1 MSKTTKISKKNKT
14 RKTTSFLVIAFTL
27 FGLLVPSSIQTATA
41 NNKEPRKIVT
51 GWIPYYSID
60 RVLPRVRKLTPS
72 IPTGVNQPALCDSSQ
87 YGPAENAAIENSY
100 LFRNKDLMKEVLPF
114 WFSLKSPTLIRNDY
128 TTGNPSWPM
137 ADTVC
142 LMRRAGMQIIP
153 TMTDGTAKLVLAG
166 YLANPT
172 TRTTI
177 VNSIVNLVN
186 VNGFDGIDLDYEG
199 FAFVDGNTTW
209 TRTAPLWVAFIK
221 ELSVAMRANKKI
233 LSVTTPYLYDPS
245 ERQKGYFV
253 YAWADIASSIDRLRI
268 MTYDFNV
275 AKPGPNAPISWV
287 DKTIRYAIS
296 IMPASKVYVGLPGYG
311 RDWITAVQGKCPVSA
326 PPGLKAG
333 AKAATFLMVNAERK
347 AVIDNAIPVF
357 DASVSEATYSYTQT
371 YNGLTADG
379 ASTSCSVNRTVW
391 YQNSRSYAERMALVS
406 KYRLGGAAL
415 WTLGM
420 EDQMATTEMRNAAL
434 AMAPDVVVS
443 TMNLSGL
450 NQGSVFY
457 ADQFTVNG
465 LFTLKDKSPIAG
477 LPVSVEINRGGT
489 WTKVAEL
496 LTDATG
502 AITVPLV
509 LANSVG
515 IRLTSLGTWER
526 TESITP
532 EQLVAVKSK
541 ILIDR
546 PNSVSRSS
554 TFTVRAQLLPQVAG
568 KSAVLQ
574 KFVNGK
580 WQNVGTPLTSDTSG
594 VFSFN
599 SVENSRGILTLR
611 VQVGTDVTSET
622 FAIIIR

>member
-1 MSKTTKISKKNKT
+1 MSKTTKISKKNKV
-14 RKTTSFLVIAFTL
+14 RKTTSFLVIAITL

-114 WFSLKSPTLIRNDY
+114 WFSLKSPTLIRDDY

-509 LANSVG
+509 LANSAG

-546 PNSVSRSS
+546 PNSASRSS
-554 TFTVRAQLLPQVAG
+554 TFTVKAQLLPQVAG

-580 WQNVGTPLTSDTSG
+580 WQNVGTPLTSDASG

-611 VQVGTDVTSET
+611 VQVGTDIASET

>member
-1 MSKTTKISKKNKT
+1 MSKISKKNK
-14 RKTTSFLVIAFTL
+14 KSKATS
-27 FGLLVPSSIQTATA
+27 LLVVITTLLGLVVPSAVHTASA

-72 IPTGVNQPALCDSSQ
+72 IPTGVNQPAVCDASQ
-87 YGPAENAAIENSY
+87 YGPTENAAIESSY

-128 TTGNPSWPM
+128 NTGNPSWPM

-199 FAFVDGNTTW
+199 FAFVDGNSTW

-233 LSVTTPYLYDPS
+233 LSVTTPYVYDPS

-296 IMPASKVYVGLPGYG
+296 IMPSSKVYVGLPGYG

-333 AKAATFLMVNAERK
+333 AKASTFLMVNAERK
-347 AVIDNAIPVF
+347 AVIDNAIPIF
-357 DASVSEATYSYTQT
+357 DATVSEATYSYVQT

-379 ASTSCSVNRTVW
+379 ASTTCNVSRTVW

-420 EDQMATTEMRNAAL
+420 EDQLSTTEMRNAAL
-434 AMAPDVVVS
+434 AMAPDTVVS
-443 TMNLSGL
+443 TMNLSGVT
-450 NQGSVFY
+450 QGSIFY
-457 ADQFTVNG
+457 ADQFTVSG
-465 LFTLKDKSPIAG
+465 LFTLKDKSPIVG
-477 LPVSVEINRGGT
+477 LLVALEINRGGV

-496 LTDATG
+496 VTDANG
-502 AITVPLV
+502 SVNAPIT
-509 LANSVG
+509 LASSAG
-515 IRLTSLGTWER
+515 IRLTTLATWER

-532 EQLVAVKSK
+532 EQVVAVKSK
-541 ILIDR
+541 LLIDR
-546 PNSVSRSS
+546 PNSASRAVA
-554 TFTVRAQLLPQVAG
+554 FTIKAQLLPQVLG
-568 KSAVLQ
+568 KSAILQ
-574 KFVNGK
+574 KSINGK
-580 WQNVGTPLTSDTSG
+580 WQNVGVAVASDANGLFT
-594 VFSFN
+594 FSTI
-599 SVENSRGILTLR
+599 ENNRGIQTMR
-611 VQVGTDVTSET
+611 VQIGTEITSET

>member
-1 MSKTTKISKKNKT
+1 MSKISKKNK
-14 RKTTSFLVIAFTL
+14 KSKATS
-27 FGLLVPSSIQTATA
+27 LLVVITTLIGLVVPSAVHTASA

-72 IPTGVNQPALCDSSQ
+72 IPTGVNQPAVCDASQ
-87 YGPAENAAIENSY
+87 YGPTENAAIESSY

-128 TTGNPSWPM
+128 NTGNPSWPM

-186 VNGFDGIDLDYEG
+186 INGFDGIDLDYEG
-199 FAFVDGNTTW
+199 FAFVDGNSTW

-233 LSVTTPYLYDPS
+233 LSVTTPYVYDPS

-296 IMPASKVYVGLPGYG
+296 IMPSSKVYVGLPGYG

-333 AKAATFLMVNAERK
+333 AKASTFLMVNAERK
-347 AVIDNAIPVF
+347 AVIDNAIPIF
-357 DASVSEATYSYTQT
+357 DATVSEATYSYVQT

-379 ASTSCSVNRTVW
+379 ASTSCNVSRTVW

-420 EDQMATTEMRNAAL
+420 EDQLSTTEMRNAAL
-434 AMAPDVVVS
+434 AMAPDTVVS
-443 TMNLSGL
+443 TMNLSGVT
-450 NQGSVFY
+450 QGSIFY
-457 ADQFTVNG
+457 ADQFTVSG
-465 LFTLKDKSPIAG
+465 LFTLKDKSPIVG
-477 LPVSVEINRGGT
+477 LLVALEINRGGV

-496 LTDATG
+496 VTDANG
-502 AITVPLV
+502 SVNAPIT
-509 LANSVG
+509 LASSAG
-515 IRLTSLGTWER
+515 IRLTTLATWER

-532 EQLVAVKSK
+532 EQVVAVKSK
-541 ILIDR
+541 LLIDR
-546 PNSVSRSS
+546 PNSASRAVA
-554 TFTVRAQLLPQVAG
+554 FTIKAQLLPQVLG
-568 KSAVLQ
+568 KSAILQ
-574 KFVNGK
+574 KSINGK
-580 WQNVGTPLTSDTSG
+580 WQNVGVAVASDANGLFT
-594 VFSFN
+594 FSTI
-599 SVENSRGILTLR
+599 ENNRGIQTMR
-611 VQVGTDVTSET
+611 VQIGTEITSET

>member
-1 MSKTTKISKKNKT
+1 MSKTSKKSKKNKT
-14 RKTTSFLVIAFTL
+14 TSLLVVITTLLS
-27 FGLLVPSSIQTATA
+27 LLVPSAVHTASA
-41 NNKEPRKIVT
+41 SNKEPRKIVT

-72 IPTGVNQPALCDSSQ
+72 IPTGVNQPAVCDSSQ
-87 YGPAENAAIENSY
+87 YGPTENAAIESSY

-128 TTGNPSWPM
+128 NTGNPSWPM

-142 LMRRAGMQIIP
+142 LLRRAGMQVIP

-166 YLANPT
+166 YLANAT

-221 ELSVAMRANKKI
+221 ELSVALRANKKI

-245 ERQKGYFV
+245 EKQKGYFV

-287 DKTIRYAIS
+287 DKTLRYAIS
-296 IMPASKVYVGLPGYG
+296 IMPSSKVYVGLPGYG

-333 AKAATFLMVNAERK
+333 AIASTFLMVNAERK

-357 DASVSEATYSYTQT
+357 DATVSEATYSYVQT

-379 ASTSCSVNRTVW
+379 ASTTCNVSRTVW

-420 EDQMATTEMRNAAL
+420 EDQLSTTEMRNAAL
-434 AMAPDVVVS
+434 AMAPDTVVS
-443 TMNLSGL
+443 SMSLSGVT
-450 NQGSVFY
+450 QGSVFY
-457 ADQFTVNG
+457 ADQFNVSG
-465 LFTLKDKSPIAG
+465 LFTLKDKSPIVG
-477 LPVSVEINRGGT
+477 LPVALEINRGGV

-496 LTDATG
+496 VTDTNGSVNAP
-502 AITVPLV
+502 IT
-509 LANSVG
+509 LASSAG
-515 IRLTSLGTWER
+515 IRLTTLATWER
-526 TESITP
+526 TDSITP
-532 EQLVAVKSK
+532 EQIVTVKSK
-541 ILIDR
+541 VLIDR
-546 PNSVSRSS
+546 PNSASRAAS
-554 TFTVRAQLLPQVAG
+554 FTIKAQLLPQVLG
-568 KSAVLQ
+568 KSAILQ
-574 KFVNGK
+574 KNTNGK
-580 WQNVGTPLTSDTSG
+580 WQNVGTAVTSDATG
-594 VFSFN
+594 AFTFST
-599 SVENSRGILTLR
+599 VENNRGILTMR
-611 VQVGTDVTSET
+611 VQVGTELTSET

>member
-1 MSKTTKISKKNKT
+1 MSKTTKLSKKNISSKA
-14 RKTTSFLVIAFTL
+14 TSFLVVLTTL
-27 FGLLVPSSIQTATA
+27 LGLIVPSSVHTATA

-72 IPTGVNQPALCDSSQ
+72 IPTGVNQPAVCDSSQ
-87 YGPAENAAIENSY
+87 YGPTENAAIENSY

-199 FAFVDGNTTW
+199 FAFVDGNSTW

-233 LSVTTPYLYDPS
+233 LSITTPYLYDPS
-245 ERQKGYFV
+245 EKQKGYFV

-296 IMPASKVYVGLPGYG
+296 IMPSSKVYVGLPGYG

-347 AVIDNAIPVF
+347 AAIDNAIPVF
-357 DASVSEATYSYTQT
+357 DAAVSESTYSYKQT

-379 ASTSCSVNRTVW
+379 ASTSCTVNRTVW
-391 YQNSRSYAERMALVS
+391 YQNSRSYAERMALVA

-420 EDQMATTEMRNAAL
+420 EDQMSTTEMRNAAL

-443 TMNLSGL
+443 SLNLFGL
-450 NQGSVFY
+450 NQGSIFY
-457 ADQFTVNG
+457 ADQFTING

-477 LPVSVEINRGGT
+477 LPVSIEVNRGGT

-496 LTDATG
+496 VTDATG
-502 AITVPLV
+502 AVTAPMV
-509 LANSVG
+509 LANSAG
-515 IRLTSLGTWER
+515 IRLTTLATWER

-532 EQLVAVKSK
+532 EQLVTVKSK
-541 ILIDR
+541 LLIDR
-546 PNSVSRSS
+546 PNSVSRAS
-554 TFTVRAQLLPQVAG
+554 TFTVKAQLLPQIAG
-568 KSAVLQ
+568 QSAVLQ
-574 KFVNGK
+574 KYVNGK
-580 WQNVGTPLTSDTSG
+580 WQNVGTPLTSDASG

-599 SVENSRGILTLR
+599 SVENNRGILTLR
-611 VQVGTDVTSET
+611 VQVGTEVTSET

>member
-1 MSKTTKISKKNKT
+1 MSKASKNK
-14 RKTTSFLVIAFTL
+14 KSKITSLLVVIATL
-27 FGLLVPSSIQTATA
+27 FGLIVPNAVHTASA
-41 NNKEPRKIVT
+41 SNKEPRKIVT

-72 IPTGVNQPALCDSSQ
+72 IPTGVNQPAVCDSSQ
-87 YGPAENAAIENSY
+87 YGPTENAAIESSY

-128 TTGNPSWPM
+128 NSGNPSWPM

-153 TMTDGTAKLVLAG
+153 SMTDGTAKLVLAG

-199 FAFVDGNTTW
+199 FAFVDGSSTW

-221 ELSVAMRANKKI
+221 ELSTALRANKKI
-233 LSVTTPYLYDPS
+233 LSVTTPYLYDPN

-296 IMPASKVYVGLPGYG
+296 IMPSSKVYVGLPGYG

-333 AKAATFLMVNAERK
+333 AKASTFLMVNAERK
-347 AVIDNAIPVF
+347 AAIDNAIPVF
-357 DASVSEATYSYTQT
+357 DTAVSEATYSYTQT
-371 YNGLTADG
+371 YNGSTADG
-379 ASTSCSVNRTVW
+379 ASTSCTVSRTVW
-391 YQNSRSYAERMALVS
+391 YQNARSYAERMALVS

-420 EDQMATTEMRNAAL
+420 EDQLATTEMRNAAL

-443 TMNLSGL
+443 TMNLSGVT
-450 NQGSVFY
+450 QGSIFY
-457 ADQFTVNG
+457 ADQFTVSG
-465 LFTLKDKSPIAG
+465 LFTLKDKSPIVG
-477 LPVSVEINRGGT
+477 LPVALEINRGGV

-496 LTDATG
+496 ITDANG
-502 AITVPLV
+502 SINAPIT
-509 LANSVG
+509 LASSAG
-515 IRLTSLGTWER
+515 IRLTTLATWER
-526 TESITP
+526 TESNTA
-532 EQLVAVKSK
+532 EQVVAVKSK
-541 ILIDR
+541 LLIDR
-546 PNSVSRSS
+546 PNSASRAVA
-554 TFTVRAQLLPQVAG
+554 FMVKAQLLPQVLG
-568 KSAVLQ
+568 KSALLQ
-574 KFVNGK
+574 KNINGK
-580 WQNVGTPLTSDTSG
+580 WQNVGTSVASDANG
-594 VFSFN
+594 VFTFSTT
-599 SVENSRGILTLR
+599 ENNRGIQTMR
-611 VQVGTDVTSET
+611 VQVGTEITSEI

>member
-1 MSKTTKISKKNKT
+1 
-14 RKTTSFLVIAFTL
+14 
-27 FGLLVPSSIQTATA
+27 
-41 NNKEPRKIVT
+41 
-51 GWIPYYSID
+51 
-60 RVLPRVRKLTPS
+60 
-72 IPTGVNQPALCDSSQ
+72 
-87 YGPAENAAIENSY
+87 
-100 LFRNKDLMKEVLPF
+100 
-114 WFSLKSPTLIRNDY
+114 
-128 TTGNPSWPM
+128 
-137 ADTVC
+137 
-142 LMRRAGMQIIP
+142 
-153 TMTDGTAKLVLAG
+153 
-166 YLANPT
+166 
-172 TRTTI
+172 
-177 VNSIVNLVN
+177 
-186 VNGFDGIDLDYEG
+186 
-199 FAFVDGNTTW
+199 
-209 TRTAPLWVAFIK
+209 
-221 ELSVAMRANKKI
+221 
-233 LSVTTPYLYDPS
+233 
-245 ERQKGYFV
+245 
-253 YAWADIASSIDRLRI
+253 
-268 MTYDFNV
+268 
-275 AKPGPNAPISWV
+275 
-287 DKTIRYAIS
+287 
-296 IMPASKVYVGLPGYG
+296 
-311 RDWITAVQGKCPVSA
+311 
-326 PPGLKAG
+326 
-333 AKAATFLMVNAERK
+333 MVNAERK

-509 LANSVG
+509 LANSAG

>member
-1 MSKTTKISKKNKT
+1 MSKTSKKNKKS
-14 RKTTSFLVIAFTL
+14 RATS
-27 FGLLVPSSIQTATA
+27 LLVVITTLLGLVVPSAVHTASA
-41 NNKEPRKIVT
+41 SNKEPRKIVT

-72 IPTGVNQPALCDSSQ
+72 IPTVVNQLAVCDSSQ
-87 YGPAENAAIENSY
+87 YGPTENAAIESSY

-128 TTGNPSWPM
+128 NTGNPSWPM

-142 LMRRAGMQIIP
+142 LLRRAGMQVIP

-209 TRTAPLWVAFIK
+209 IRTAPLWVAFIK
-221 ELSVAMRANKKI
+221 ELSVALRANKKI

-296 IMPASKVYVGLPGYG
+296 IMPSSKVYVGLPGYG

-333 AKAATFLMVNAERK
+333 AKASTFLMVNAERK

-357 DASVSEATYSYTQT
+357 DATVSEATYSYTQT

-379 ASTSCSVNRTVW
+379 ASTTCNVSRTVW
-391 YQNSRSYAERMALVS
+391 YQNARSYAERMALVS

-420 EDQMATTEMRNAAL
+420 EDQLSTTEMRNAAL
-434 AMAPDVVVS
+434 AMAPDTVVS
-443 TMNLSGL
+443 TMNLSGVT
-450 NQGSVFY
+450 QGSIFY
-457 ADQFTVNG
+457 ADQFTVSG
-465 LFTLKDKSPIAG
+465 LFTLKDKSPIVG
-477 LPVSVEINRGGT
+477 LPVALEINRGGV

-496 LTDATG
+496 VTDANG
-502 AITVPLV
+502 SINAPIT
-509 LANSVG
+509 LASTAG
-515 IRLTSLGTWER
+515 IRLTTLATWER
-526 TESITP
+526 TDSITP
-532 EQLVAVKSK
+532 EQVVAVKSK

-546 PNSVSRSS
+546 PNSASRAAS
-554 TFTVRAQLLPQVAG
+554 FTIKAQLLPQVLG

-574 KFVNGK
+574 KNINGK
-580 WQNVGTPLTSDTSG
+580 WQNVGTAVASDANGAFT
-594 VFSFN
+594 FSTI
-599 SVENSRGILTLR
+599 ENNRGIQTMR
-611 VQVGTDVTSET
+611 VQVGTELTSET

>member
-1 MSKTTKISKKNKT
+1 MSKISKPSKKNNTGKS
-14 RKTTSFLVIAFTL
+14 TSFLIVLAVL
-27 FGLLVPSSIQTATA
+27 FGLLVPSSVQTATA
-41 NNKEPRKIVT
+41 SNKEPRKIVT

-60 RVLPRVRKLTPS
+60 RVLPRVRKLTSS
-72 IPTGVNQPALCDSSQ
+72 IPTGANQPAVCDSSQ
-87 YGPAENAAIENSY
+87 YGPTENAAIENSY

-128 TTGNPSWPM
+128 ITGNPSWPM

-153 TMTDGTAKLVLAG
+153 SMTDGTAKLVLAG

-199 FAFVDGNTTW
+199 FAFVDGSSTW

-221 ELSVAMRANKKI
+221 ELSVALRAKGKL

-253 YAWADIASSIDRLRI
+253 YAWSDIASSIDRLRI

-287 DKTIRYAIS
+287 DKTVRYAIS
-296 IMPASKVYVGLPGYG
+296 IMPSSKVYLGLPGYG

-347 AVIDNAIPVF
+347 AAIDNAIPVF
-357 DASVSEATYSYTQT
+357 DATVSEATYSYTQT

-379 ASTSCSVNRTVW
+379 ASTSCTVNRTVW

-420 EDQMATTEMRNAAL
+420 EDQLATTEMRNAAL

-443 TMNLSGL
+443 TMNLTGL
-450 NQGSVFY
+450 NKGSIFY

-477 LPVSVEINRGGT
+477 LPVSVEINRDGT
-489 WTKVAEL
+489 WTKVAEF

-502 AITVPLV
+502 AITVPMV
-509 LANSVG
+509 LANPAG
-515 IRLTSLGTWER
+515 IRLTTLATWER

-532 EQLVAVKSK
+532 EQLVDVKSK

-546 PNSVSRSS
+546 PNSAPRSS

-574 KFVNGK
+574 KSVNGK
-580 WQNVGTPLTSDTSG
+580 WQTVGTPLISDASG

-611 VQVGTDVTSET
+611 VQVGTDITSET
-622 FAIIIR
+622 FATIIR

>member
-1 MSKTTKISKKNKT
+1 MSKTTKISKKYKA
-14 RKTTSFLVIAFTL
+14 RKTTSFLVIAITL

-443 TMNLSGL
+443 TMSLSGL

-509 LANSVG
+509 LANSAG

-546 PNSVSRSS
+546 PNSASRSS
-554 TFTVRAQLLPQVAG
+554 TFTVKAQLLPQVAG

-580 WQNVGTPLTSDTSG
+580 WQNVGTPLTSDASG

-611 VQVGTDVTSET
+611 VQVGTDITSET

>member
-1 MSKTTKISKKNKT
+1 MSKASKNKKSKTTS
-14 RKTTSFLVIAFTL
+14 LLVVIATL
-27 FGLLVPSSIQTATA
+27 FGLIVPNAVHTASA
-41 NNKEPRKIVT
+41 SNKEPRKIVT

-72 IPTGVNQPALCDSSQ
+72 IPTGVNQPAVCDSSQ
-87 YGPAENAAIENSY
+87 YGPTENAAIESSY

-128 TTGNPSWPM
+128 NTGNPSWPM

-153 TMTDGTAKLVLAG
+153 SMTDGTAKLVLAG

-199 FAFVDGNTTW
+199 FAFVDGSSTW

-221 ELSVAMRANKKI
+221 ELSTALRANKKI
-233 LSVTTPYLYDPS
+233 LSVTTPYLYDPN

-296 IMPASKVYVGLPGYG
+296 IMPSSKVYVGLPGYG

-333 AKAATFLMVNAERK
+333 AKASTFLMVNAERK
-347 AVIDNAIPVF
+347 AAIDNAIPVF
-357 DASVSEATYSYTQT
+357 DTAVSEATYSYTQT
-371 YNGLTADG
+371 YNGSTADG
-379 ASTSCSVNRTVW
+379 ASTSCTVSRTVW
-391 YQNSRSYAERMALVS
+391 YQNARSYAERMALVS

-434 AMAPDVVVS
+434 AMAPDTVVS
-443 TMNLSGL
+443 TMNLSGVT
-450 NQGSVFY
+450 QGSIFY
-457 ADQFTVNG
+457 ADQFTVSG
-465 LFTLKDKSPIAG
+465 LFTLKDKSPIVA
-477 LPVSVEINRGGT
+477 LPVALEINRGGV

-496 LTDATG
+496 FTDANG
-502 AITVPLV
+502 SINAPIT
-509 LANSVG
+509 LASSAG
-515 IRLTSLGTWER
+515 IRLTTLATWER

-532 EQLVAVKSK
+532 EQLVTVKSK
-541 ILIDR
+541 LLIDR
-546 PNSVSRSS
+546 PNSASRAVA
-554 TFTVRAQLLPQVAG
+554 FTIKAQLLPQVLG
-568 KSAVLQ
+568 KSALLQ
-574 KFVNGK
+574 KNINGK
-580 WQNVGTPLTSDTSG
+580 WQNVGTSVASDANG
-594 VFSFN
+594 VFTFSTT
-599 SVENSRGILTLR
+599 ENNRGIQTMR
-611 VQVGTDVTSET
+611 VQVGTEITSEI

>member
-1 MSKTTKISKKNKT
+1 MSKTTKISKKNKV
-14 RKTTSFLVIAFTL
+14 RKTTSFLVIAITL

-333 AKAATFLMVNAERK
+333 ANAATFLIVNAERK
-347 AVIDNAIPVF
+347 AVIDNAIPIF

-509 LANSVG
+509 LANSAG

-546 PNSVSRSS
+546 PNSASRSS
-554 TFTVRAQLLPQVAG
+554 TFTVKAQLLPQVAG

-580 WQNVGTPLTSDTSG
+580 WQNVGTPLTSDASG

-611 VQVGTDVTSET
+611 VQVGTDIASET

>member
-1 MSKTTKISKKNKT
+1 MSKISKPSKKNITSKS
-14 RKTTSFLVIAFTL
+14 TSFLIILAVL
-27 FGLLVPSSIQTATA
+27 FGLLVPSSVQTATA
-41 NNKEPRKIVT
+41 SNKEPRKIVT

-60 RVLPRVRKLTPS
+60 RVLPRVRKLTSS
-72 IPTGVNQPALCDSSQ
+72 IPAGANQPAVCDSSQ
-87 YGPAENAAIENSY
+87 YGPTENAAIENSY

-128 TTGNPSWPM
+128 ITGNPSWPM

-153 TMTDGTAKLVLAG
+153 SMTDGTAKLVLAG

-177 VNSIVNLVN
+177 VNSILNLVN

-199 FAFVDGNTTW
+199 FAFVDGSSTW

-221 ELSVAMRANKKI
+221 ELSVALRAKGKL

-253 YAWADIASSIDRLRI
+253 YAWSDIASSIDRLRI

-287 DKTIRYAIS
+287 DKTVRYAIS
-296 IMPASKVYVGLPGYG
+296 IMPSSKVYLGLPGYG
-311 RDWITAVQGKCPVSA
+311 RDWITAVQGECPVSA

-347 AVIDNAIPVF
+347 AAIDNAIPVF
-357 DASVSEATYSYTQT
+357 DATVSEATYSYTQT

-379 ASTSCSVNRTVW
+379 ASTSCTVNRTVW

-420 EDQMATTEMRNAAL
+420 EDQLATTEMRNAAL

-443 TMNLSGL
+443 TMNLTGL
-450 NQGSVFY
+450 NKGSIFY
-457 ADQFTVNG
+457 ADQFAVNG

-489 WTKVAEL
+489 WTKVAEF

-502 AITVPLV
+502 AITVPMV
-509 LANSVG
+509 LANPAG
-515 IRLTSLGTWER
+515 IRLTTLATWER

-532 EQLVAVKSK
+532 EQLVDVKSK

-546 PNSVSRSS
+546 PNSAPRSS

-574 KFVNGK
+574 KSVNGK
-580 WQNVGTPLTSDTSG
+580 WQNVGTPLISDASG

-611 VQVGTDVTSET
+611 VQVGTDITSET

>member
-1 MSKTTKISKKNKT
+1 MSKISKKDKSNKV
-14 RKTTSFLVIAFTL
+14 TSLLVVLITL
-27 FGLLVPSSIQTATA
+27 LGLVVPSSIYTATA
-41 NNKEPRKIVT
+41 SNKEPRKIVT

-72 IPTGVNQPALCDSSQ
+72 IPTGVNQTAVCDSSQ
-87 YGPAENAAIENSY
+87 YGPTENAAIENSY
-100 LFRNKDLMKEVLPF
+100 LFKNKDLMKEVLPF

-128 TTGNPSWPM
+128 NTGNPSWPM

-186 VNGFDGIDLDYEG
+186 VNGFDGIDLDFEG
-199 FAFVDGNTTW
+199 FAFVDGSSTW

-221 ELSVAMRANKKI
+221 ELSVALRAKGKL
-233 LSVTTPYLYDPS
+233 LSVTTPYLYDPR
-245 ERQKGYFV
+245 EKQKGYFV
-253 YAWADIASSIDRLRI
+253 YAWADIATSIDRLRI

-296 IMPASKVYVGLPGYG
+296 IMPSSKVYLGLPGYG

-347 AVIDNAIPVF
+347 AAIDNATPVF
-357 DASVSEATYSYTQT
+357 DATVSEATYSYTQT

-379 ASTSCSVNRTVW
+379 ASTSCTVNRTVW

-420 EDQMATTEMRNAAL
+420 EDQMSTNEMRNAAL
-434 AMAPDVVVS
+434 AMAPDTVVS
-443 TMNLSGL
+443 TLTLSGL
-450 NQGSVFY
+450 SQGSIGY

-465 LFTLKDKSPIAG
+465 LFTLKDKSPIVG
-477 LPVSVEINRGGT
+477 LPVSVEINRGGI

-496 LTDATG
+496 VTDAFG
-502 AITVPLV
+502 AITTPMV
-509 LANSVG
+509 LANSAG
-515 IRLTSLGTWER
+515 IRLTTLATWER

-532 EQLVAVKSK
+532 QQLVAIKSK

-546 PNSVSRSS
+546 PNSVARTSAFS
-554 TFTVRAQLLPQVAG
+554 VKAQLLPQVAG

-574 KFVNGK
+574 KYVNGR
-580 WQNVGTPLTSDTSG
+580 WQNMGTPITSDASG
-594 VFSFN
+594 VFTFS
-599 SVENSRGILTLR
+599 SIENNRGIVSMR
-611 VQVGTDVTSET
+611 VLVGTEVTSET

>member
-1 MSKTTKISKKNKT
+1 MSKTTKISKKYKA
-14 RKTTSFLVIAFTL
+14 RKTTSFLVIAITL

-128 TTGNPSWPM
+128 ATGNPSWPM

-457 ADQFTVNG
+457 ADQFNVNG

-509 LANSVG
+509 LANSAG

-546 PNSVSRSS
+546 PNSASRSS
-554 TFTVRAQLLPQVAG
+554 TFTVKAQLLPQVAG

-580 WQNVGTPLTSDTSG
+580 WQNVGTPLTSDASG

-611 VQVGTDVTSET
+611 VQVGTDITSET

>member
-1 MSKTTKISKKNKT
+1 MSKTTKISKKNKV
-14 RKTTSFLVIAFTL
+14 RKTTSFLVIAITL

-114 WFSLKSPTLIRNDY
+114 WFSLKSPTLIRDDY

-347 AVIDNAIPVF
+347 AVIDNAIPIF

-509 LANSVG
+509 LANSAG

-546 PNSVSRSS
+546 PNSASRSS
-554 TFTVRAQLLPQVAG
+554 TFTVKAQLLPQVAG

-580 WQNVGTPLTSDTSG
+580 WQNVGTPLTSDASG

-611 VQVGTDVTSET
+611 VQVGTDIASET

>member
-1 MSKTTKISKKNKT
+1 MSKTNKISKKYKA
-14 RKTTSFLVIAFTL
+14 RKTTSFLVIAITL

-509 LANSVG
+509 LANSAG

-546 PNSVSRSS
+546 PNSASRSS
-554 TFTVRAQLLPQVAG
+554 TFTVKAQLLPQVAG

-580 WQNVGTPLTSDTSG
+580 WQNVGTPLTSDASG

-611 VQVGTDVTSET
+611 VQVGTDTASET

>member
-1 MSKTTKISKKNKT
+1 MSKTNKLSKTNKS
-14 RKTTSFLVIAFTL
+14 RKTTSFLVVLITL
-27 FGLLVPSSIQTATA
+27 FGLVVPSSVHTATA

-72 IPTGVNQPALCDSSQ
+72 IPTGVNQPAVCDSSQ
-87 YGPAENAAIENSY
+87 YGPTENAAIENSY

-233 LSVTTPYLYDPS
+233 LSVTTPYLYDPT

-296 IMPASKVYVGLPGYG
+296 IMPSSKVYVGLPGYG

-326 PPGLKAG
+326 PPGLKPG

-347 AVIDNAIPVF
+347 AAIDNAVPVF
-357 DASVSEATYSYTQT
+357 DATVSEATYSYTQT

-379 ASTSCSVNRTVW
+379 ASTSCTVNRTVW

-420 EDQMATTEMRNAAL
+420 EDQMSTTEMRNAAL

-443 TMNLSGL
+443 TMTLSGV
-450 NQGSVFY
+450 NEGSIGY
-457 ADQFTVNG
+457 ADQFSVNG
-465 LFTLKDKSPIAG
+465 LFTLKDKSPIVG
-477 LPVSVEINRGGT
+477 LPVSVEINRGGI

-496 LTDATG
+496 FTDATG
-502 AITVPLV
+502 AITTPMV
-509 LANSVG
+509 LANSAG
-515 IRLTSLGTWER
+515 IRLSTIATWER
-526 TESITP
+526 TESVTP

-546 PNSVSRSS
+546 PNSVARTSA
-554 TFTVRAQLLPQVAG
+554 FTIKAQLLPQVAG

-580 WQNVGTPLTSDTSG
+580 WQNVGTAATSDASG

-611 VQVGTDVTSET
+611 IQVGTDVISEI

>member
-27 FGLLVPSSIQTATA
+27 FGLLIPSSIQTATA

-509 LANSVG
+509 LANSAG

-546 PNSVSRSS
+546 PNSASRSS
-554 TFTVRAQLLPQVAG
+554 TFTVKAQLLPQVAG

-580 WQNVGTPLTSDTSG
+580 WQNVGTPLTSDASG

-611 VQVGTDVTSET
+611 VQVGTDIASET

>member
-1 MSKTTKISKKNKT
+1 
-14 RKTTSFLVIAFTL
+14 LVVLITL
-27 FGLLVPSSIQTATA
+27 FGLVVPSSVHTATA

-72 IPTGVNQPALCDSSQ
+72 IPTGVNQPAVCDSSQ
-87 YGPAENAAIENSY
+87 YGPTENAAIENSY

-186 VNGFDGIDLDYEG
+186 VNGFDGIDLDSEG

-233 LSVTTPYLYDPS
+233 LSVTTPYLYDPT

-296 IMPASKVYVGLPGYG
+296 IMPSSKVYVGLPGYG

-333 AKAATFLMVNAERK
+333 AKRK
-347 AVIDNAIPVF
+347 AAIDNAVPVF
-357 DASVSEATYSYTQT
+357 DATVSEATYSYTQS

-379 ASTSCSVNRTVW
+379 ASTSCTVNRTVW

-420 EDQMATTEMRNAAL
+420 EDQMSTTEMRNAAL

-443 TMNLSGL
+443 TMTLSGV
-450 NQGSVFY
+450 NEGSIGY

-465 LFTLKDKSPIAG
+465 LFTLKDKSPIVG
-477 LPVSVEINRGGT
+477 LPVSVEINRGGI

-496 LTDATG
+496 FTDATG
-502 AITVPLV
+502 AITTPMV
-509 LANSVG
+509 LANSAG
-515 IRLTSLGTWER
+515 IRLTTIATWER
-526 TESITP
+526 TESVTP

-546 PNSVSRSS
+546 PNSVARTSA
-554 TFTVRAQLLPQVAG
+554 FTIKAQLLPQVAG

-580 WQNVGTPLTSDTSG
+580 WQNVGTAATSDASG

-611 VQVGTDVTSET
+611 IQVGTDVISEI

>member
-1 MSKTTKISKKNKT
+1 MSKISKKDKSNKV
-14 RKTTSFLVIAFTL
+14 TSLLVVLITL
-27 FGLLVPSSIQTATA
+27 LGLVVPSSIYTATA
-41 NNKEPRKIVT
+41 SNKEPRKIVT

-72 IPTGVNQPALCDSSQ
+72 IPTGVNQTAVCDSSQ
-87 YGPAENAAIENSY
+87 YGPTENAAIENSY
-100 LFRNKDLMKEVLPF
+100 LFKNKDLMKEVLPF

-128 TTGNPSWPM
+128 NTGNPSWPM

-199 FAFVDGNTTW
+199 FAFVDGSSTW

-221 ELSVAMRANKKI
+221 ELSVALRAKGKL
-233 LSVTTPYLYDPS
+233 LSVTTPYLYDPR

-253 YAWADIASSIDRLRI
+253 YAWADIATSIDRLRI

-296 IMPASKVYVGLPGYG
+296 IMPSSKVYLGLPGYG

-347 AVIDNAIPVF
+347 AAIDNATPVF
-357 DASVSEATYSYTQT
+357 DATVSEATYSYTQT

-379 ASTSCSVNRTVW
+379 ASTSCTVNRTVW

-420 EDQMATTEMRNAAL
+420 EDQMSTNEMRNAAL
-434 AMAPDVVVS
+434 AMAPDTVVS
-443 TMNLSGL
+443 TLTLSGL
-450 NQGSVFY
+450 SQGSIGY

-465 LFTLKDKSPIAG
+465 LFTLKDKSPIVG
-477 LPVSVEINRGGT
+477 LPVSVEINRGGI

-496 LTDATG
+496 VTDAFG
-502 AITVPLV
+502 AITTPMV
-509 LANSVG
+509 LANSAG
-515 IRLTSLGTWER
+515 IRLTTLATWER

-532 EQLVAVKSK
+532 QQLVAIKSK

-546 PNSVSRSS
+546 PNSVARTSAFS
-554 TFTVRAQLLPQVAG
+554 VKAQLLPQVAG

-574 KFVNGK
+574 KYVNGR
-580 WQNVGTPLTSDTSG
+580 WQNIGTPITSDASG
-594 VFSFN
+594 VFTFS
-599 SVENSRGILTLR
+599 SIENNRGIVSMR
-611 VQVGTDVTSET
+611 VLVGTEVTSET

>member
-1 MSKTTKISKKNKT
+1 MSKISKPSKKNITSKS
-14 RKTTSFLVIAFTL
+14 TSFLIVLAVL
-27 FGLLVPSSIQTATA
+27 FGLLVPSSVQTATA
-41 NNKEPRKIVT
+41 SNKEPRKIVT

-60 RVLPRVRKLTPS
+60 RVLPRVRKLTSS
-72 IPTGVNQPALCDSSQ
+72 IPAGADQPAVCDSSQ
-87 YGPAENAAIENSY
+87 YGPTENAAIENSY

-128 TTGNPSWPM
+128 ITGNPSWPM

-153 TMTDGTAKLVLAG
+153 SMTDGTAKLVLAG

-177 VNSIVNLVN
+177 VNSIVSLVS

-199 FAFVDGNTTW
+199 FAFVDGNSTW

-221 ELSVAMRANKKI
+221 ELSVALRAKGKL

-253 YAWADIASSIDRLRI
+253 YAWSDIASSIDRLRI

-287 DKTIRYAIS
+287 DKTVRYAIS
-296 IMPASKVYVGLPGYG
+296 IMPSSKVYLGLPGYG

-347 AVIDNAIPVF
+347 AAIDNAIPVF
-357 DASVSEATYSYTQT
+357 DATVSEATYSYTQT

-379 ASTSCSVNRTVW
+379 ASTSCTVNRTVW

-420 EDQMATTEMRNAAL
+420 EDQLATTEMRNAAL

-443 TMNLSGL
+443 TMNLTGL
-450 NQGSVFY
+450 NKGSIFY

-477 LPVSVEINRGGT
+477 LPVSVEINRDGT
-489 WTKVAEL
+489 WTKVAEF

-502 AITVPLV
+502 AITVPMV
-509 LANSVG
+509 LANPAG
-515 IRLTSLGTWER
+515 IRLTTLATWER

-532 EQLVAVKSK
+532 EQLVDVKSK
-541 ILIDR
+541 ILIER

-574 KFVNGK
+574 KSVNGK
-580 WQNVGTPLTSDTSG
+580 WQNVGTPLISDASG

-611 VQVGTDVTSET
+611 VQVGTDITSET

>member
-1 MSKTTKISKKNKT
+1 MSKISKKDKWNKA
-14 RKTTSFLVIAFTL
+14 TSLLVILITL
-27 FGLLVPSSIQTATA
+27 LGLVVPSSIYTATA
-41 NNKEPRKIVT
+41 SNKEPRKIVT

-72 IPTGVNQPALCDSSQ
+72 IPTGVNQTAVCDSSQ
-87 YGPAENAAIENSY
+87 YGPTENAAIESSY

-128 TTGNPSWPM
+128 NIGNPSWPM

-153 TMTDGTAKLVLAG
+153 TITDGTGKLALAG
-166 YLANPT
+166 YMANPT
-172 TRTTI
+172 TRTTV

-186 VNGFDGIDLDYEG
+186 VNGFDGIDLNFEG
-199 FAFVDGNTTW
+199 FAYVDGSATW
-209 TRTAPLWVAFIK
+209 SRTAPAWVAFVK
-221 ELSVAMRANKKI
+221 ELSAAIRANKKI
-233 LSVTTPYLYDPS
+233 LSVTTPYLYDPR

-253 YAWADIASSIDRLRI
+253 YSWADIATSIDRLRI

-296 IMPASKVYVGLPGYG
+296 TMPSSKIYLGLPGYG
-311 RDWITAVQGKCPVSA
+311 RDWVTAVQGKCPVSA

-347 AVIDNAIPVF
+347 AVIDNATPVF
-357 DASVSEATYSYTQT
+357 DAAVSEATYSYTQT

-379 ASTSCSVNRTVW
+379 ASTSCTASRTVW
-391 YQNSRSYAERMALVS
+391 FQNSRSYAERMAIVA
-406 KYRLGGAAL
+406 KYRLGGAVL

-420 EDQMATTEMRNAAL
+420 EDQLATTEMRNAAL
-434 AMAPDVVVS
+434 AMAPDTVVS
-443 TMNLSGL
+443 TMTLTGV
-450 NQGSVFY
+450 NQGSISY
-457 ADQFTVNG
+457 ADQFTVSG

-477 LPVSVEINRGGT
+477 LPVSIEINRGGV

-496 LTDATG
+496 VTDVNG
-502 AITVPLV
+502 VITAPMT
-509 LANSVG
+509 LASSAG
-515 IRLTSLGTWER
+515 IRLTTLATWER

-546 PNSVSRSS
+546 PNSAPRATS
-554 TFTVRAQLLPQVAG
+554 FTVKAQLLPQALG

-574 KFVNGK
+574 KYVNGK
-580 WQNVGTPLTSDTSG
+580 WQNIGTPITSDASG
-594 VFSFN
+594 VFTFS
-599 SVENSRGILTLR
+599 SIENNRGIVSMR
-611 VQVGTDVTSET
+611 VQVGTEVTSET

>member
-1 MSKTTKISKKNKT
+1 MSKTSKKNKKS
-14 RKTTSFLVIAFTL
+14 RATS
-27 FGLLVPSSIQTATA
+27 LLVVITTLLGLVVPSAVHTASA
-41 NNKEPRKIVT
+41 SNKEPRKIVT

-72 IPTGVNQPALCDSSQ
+72 IPTGVNQPAVCDSSQ
-87 YGPAENAAIENSY
+87 YGPTENAAIESSY

-128 TTGNPSWPM
+128 NTGNPSWPM

-142 LMRRAGMQIIP
+142 LLRRAGMQVIP

-221 ELSVAMRANKKI
+221 ELSVALRANKKI

-245 ERQKGYFV
+245 EKQKGYFV

-296 IMPASKVYVGLPGYG
+296 IMPSSKVYVGLPGYG

-333 AKAATFLMVNAERK
+333 AKASTFLMVNAERK

-357 DASVSEATYSYTQT
+357 DATVSEATYSYVQT

-379 ASTSCSVNRTVW
+379 ASTTCNVSRTVW

-420 EDQMATTEMRNAAL
+420 EDQLSTTEMRNAAL
-434 AMAPDVVVS
+434 AMAPDTVVS
-443 TMNLSGL
+443 TMNLSGVT
-450 NQGSVFY
+450 QGSIFY
-457 ADQFTVNG
+457 ADQFTVSG
-465 LFTLKDKSPIAG
+465 LFTLKDKSPIVG
-477 LPVSVEINRGGT
+477 LPVALEINRGGV

-496 LTDATG
+496 VTDANG
-502 AITVPLV
+502 SINAPIT
-509 LANSVG
+509 LASSAG
-515 IRLTSLGTWER
+515 IRLTTLATWER
-526 TESITP
+526 TDSITP
-532 EQLVAVKSK
+532 EQVVAVKSK

-546 PNSVSRSS
+546 PNSASRAAS
-554 TFTVRAQLLPQVAG
+554 FTIKAQLLPQVLG

-574 KFVNGK
+574 KNINGK
-580 WQNVGTPLTSDTSG
+580 WQNVGTAVASDANGAFT
-594 VFSFN
+594 FSTI
-599 SVENSRGILTLR
+599 ENNRGIQTMR
-611 VQVGTDVTSET
+611 VQVGTELTSET

>member
-1 MSKTTKISKKNKT
+1 MSKTSKKNKKS
-14 RKTTSFLVIAFTL
+14 RATS
-27 FGLLVPSSIQTATA
+27 LLVVITTLLGLVVPSAVHTASA
-41 NNKEPRKIVT
+41 SNKEPRKIVT

-72 IPTGVNQPALCDSSQ
+72 IPTVVNQPAVCDSSQ
-87 YGPAENAAIENSY
+87 YGPTENAAIESSY

-128 TTGNPSWPM
+128 NTGNPSWPM

-142 LMRRAGMQIIP
+142 LLRRAGMQVIP

-221 ELSVAMRANKKI
+221 ELSVALRANKKI

-253 YAWADIASSIDRLRI
+253 YSWADIASSIDRLRI

-296 IMPASKVYVGLPGYG
+296 IMPSSKVYVGLPGYG

-333 AKAATFLMVNAERK
+333 AKASTFLMVNAERK
-347 AVIDNAIPVF
+347 TVIDNAIPVF
-357 DASVSEATYSYTQT
+357 DATVSEATYSYTQT

-379 ASTSCSVNRTVW
+379 ASTTCNVSRTVW
-391 YQNSRSYAERMALVS
+391 YQNARSYAERMALVS

-420 EDQMATTEMRNAAL
+420 EDQLSTTEMRNAAL
-434 AMAPDVVVS
+434 AMAPDTVVS
-443 TMNLSGL
+443 TMNLSGVT
-450 NQGSVFY
+450 QGSINY
-457 ADQFTVNG
+457 ADQFTVSG
-465 LFTLKDKSPIAG
+465 LFTLKDKSPIVG
-477 LPVSVEINRGGT
+477 LPVALEINRGGV

-496 LTDATG
+496 VTDGNGSVNAP
-502 AITVPLV
+502 IT
-509 LANSVG
+509 LASSAG
-515 IRLTSLGTWER
+515 IRLTTLATWER

-532 EQLVAVKSK
+532 EQVVAVKSK
-541 ILIDR
+541 LLIDR
-546 PNSVSRSS
+546 PNSASRAVA
-554 TFTVRAQLLPQVAG
+554 FTIKAQLLPQVLG
-568 KSAVLQ
+568 KSAILQ
-574 KFVNGK
+574 KSINGK
-580 WQNVGTPLTSDTSG
+580 WQNVGIAVASDANGLFT
-594 VFSFN
+594 FST
-599 SVENSRGILTLR
+599 VENNRGIQTMR
-611 VQVGTDVTSET
+611 VQVGSEVTSET